1 MESKIIVSFRGSK
14 VEIPLKDCV
23 SVGQVRSRVADASKH
38 SLNPIRSDDVKLIF
52 KGKVLSGHETNLVD
66 VLIAGKPKK
75 TAYRLVA
82 MGVSQAESANMEQ
95 EYRESVRKNTIVVR
109 DDLTEDGRR
118 KMKERQQLG
127 RKLMNKANISKS
139 STSANGFGRIETL
152 PNIPDEAKAREILST
167 LANDSG
173 IKACMEKHKWRV
185 GSLSEL
191 YPEGK
196 VGKSEVCVMGL
207 NRNKGQ
213 QILLRIRTDDL
224 KGFRK
229 MLSIRE
235 VLYHELAHNV
245 HSEHDDNFFRLM
257 RQIKKECLE
266 MDWTKGSGTIDVD
279 KDDTSYTKGGTYLL
293 GGKKDETGLTTRVL
307 AARAAV
313 LRLSTEEEEV
323 KRSCGCGHGKILF
336 DSAGESRH
344 RDDGS
349 RVDES

>member
-1 MESKIIVSFRGSK
+1 MERKIIVSFRGSK

-52 KGKVLSGHETNLVD
+52 KGKVLSGHEPNLVD
-66 VLIAGKPKK
+66 VLVAGKPKK

-127 RKLMNKANISKS
+127 RKLMIKANISKS
-139 STSANGFGRIETL
+139 SASAYGFGRIETL

-196 VGKSEVCVMGL
+196 VGKSAVCVMGL

-213 QILLRIRTDDL
+213 QILLQIRTDE
-224 KGFRK
+224 K
-229 MLSIRE
+229 
-235 VLYHELAHNV
+235 
-245 HSEHDDNFFRLM
+245 
-257 RQIKKECLE
+257 C
-266 MDWTKGSGTIDVD
+266 
-279 KDDTSYTKGGTYLL
+279 
-293 GGKKDETGLTTRVL
+293 
-307 AARAAV
+307 
-313 LRLSTEEEEV
+313 
-323 KRSCGCGHGKILF
+323 
-336 DSAGESRH
+336 
-344 RDDGS
+344 
-349 RVDES
+349 